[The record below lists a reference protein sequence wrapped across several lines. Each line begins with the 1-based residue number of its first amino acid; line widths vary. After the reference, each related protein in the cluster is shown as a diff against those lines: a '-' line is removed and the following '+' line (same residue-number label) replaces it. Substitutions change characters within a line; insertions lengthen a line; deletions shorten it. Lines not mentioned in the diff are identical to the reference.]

1 MKSWKRSWSK
11 VLVPLLILCHGCRA
25 ENQDVSASTSST
37 NKTKPFESAGK
48 QPDAKKKKTE
58 SEPESNKKKNPEN
71 ENENENENK
80 TAAIEEKATM
90 VDVLELV
97 SDSEV
102 FGKTKIY
109 CNHEYAYV
117 DNGIIQGVHKPPWDK
132 VYFINR
138 ENQSLFVWDTKKPY
152 PFTRVLQ
159 TDLMEHKVNKIKGKT
174 KYMGYDSLVIE
185 GYKNHPLPILRI
197 TVTQKFEIPA
207 SLTIGY
213 SQNFFYPPQ
222 MGFPLLVEY
231 RESLQADSKW
241 TKVYEI
247 KSLRKTQIERSKFD
261 VPAFKKA
268 EDITRFTFMGPPG
281 DDSNTI
287 EDLFEYH
294 FDRKKTRSGGSK
306 N

>member
-1 MKSWKRSWSK
+1 MKSWKQSWSK
-11 VLVPLLILCHGCRA
+11 VLILILILCHGCRA
-25 ENQDVSASTSST
+25 ENQNVPASTSSP
-37 NKTKPFESAGK
+37 NKTKPVESAAK
-48 QPDAKKKKTE
+48 QPHSEKKKTE
-58 SEPESNKKKNPEN
+58 PESKINKNHEN
-71 ENENENENK
+71 ESK
-80 TAAIEEKATM
+80 TAALEEKATM

-152 PFTRVLQ
+152 PFTGVLQ

-174 KYMGYDSLVIE
+174 RYMGYDSLVIE

-197 TVTQKFEIPA
+197 TVTQKFKIPA

-222 MGFPLLVEY
+222 LGFPLLVEY

-241 TKVYEI
+241 MKVYEI
-247 KSLRKTQIERSKFD
+247 KSLKRTQIESSKFI
-261 VPAFKKA
+261 VPAYKKA

-281 DDSNTI
+281 DNSNTI

-294 FDRKKTRSGGSK
+294 FDRKKTRSGSSK